1 MAPPT
6 VTPSTVISLALGSR
20 PLIQFPLLQT
30 RAMLMLNGL
39 VDLILEASAH
49 AALARI
55 PSQALITCLLLEQ
68 IQPSEPMAPCIL
80 LEGCGT
86 PEAEAKSLR
95 SAERSSPLQGLTHRT
110 GGAPV
115 TESSRLRS
123 PIRSLLLAAQFPS
136 LTLWPPAARRRE
148 ALKTRQDGAPGRVSC
163 LTHHIP

>member
-1 MAPPT
+1 M
-6 VTPSTVISLALGSR
+6 TPSTVISLALGSR

-30 RAMLMLNGL
+30 RAMLVLNGL

-49 AALARI
+49 PALARI

-95 SAERSSPLQGLTHRT
+95 SAERSSPLQGLMHRT

-148 ALKTRQDGAPGRVSC
+148 ASKTRQDGAPGRVSC